1 MTSTPSDRGAGL
13 SPIVVMKFGGT
24 SVADPTAI
32 RRVAEIV
39 RAAAESECRPVLVTS
54 AMSKVTDALFDVV
67 RRAVAGHVRGAQD
80 VLDELLAR
88 HRTASVELLDE
99 PARREFD
106 ALLEEASRNLTE
118 LLRVVSRHPGT
129 RLALQDEIV
138 GQGEHL
144 ASHLLASALRAE
156 GLPGIWVDARR
167 VIRTDDQHT
176 RAIPLQEEIASAAQE
191 LLMPRIQEGQIPIL
205 GGFIGS
211 TLQGAT
217 TTLGRGGSD
226 FSSALIGAAL
236 RAGEIQIWTDVSG
249 FLTADP
255 HVVPQAHTIPQLSYS
270 EAAELAYFGARV
282 LHPRT
287 ILPAVALGVPV
298 RICNS
303 REPGAAGTIIDGR
316 RVVSVQGIKAIA
328 YKRGITVVQ
337 VTAARMLGA
346 YGFLRS
352 LFEVFDRHRT
362 SVDIVATSEV
372 SVSLTVDD
380 GSALPGIKADLSTLG
395 QVQIQEGY
403 AIVCAVGEGLRN
415 TAGIA
420 GRIFGALSETSIAL
434 ISQGASSTNLT
445 FVVSEKDVE
454 DVVTRLHERF
464 FGALAQPET
473 PAKTKGPP

>member
-1 MTSTPSDRGAGL
+1 
-13 SPIVVMKFGGT
+13 
-24 SVADPTAI
+24 
-32 RRVAEIV
+32 
-39 RAAAESECRPVLVTS
+39 
-54 AMSKVTDALFDVV
+54 MSNVTDALLDVM
-67 RRAVAGHVRGAQD
+67 RQAVAGHLNGAQD
-80 VLDELLAR
+80 VLGELLER
-88 HRTASVELLDE
+88 HRTASAELLDQ
-99 PARREFD
+99 PALREFD

-138 GQGEHL
+138 SQGEHL
-144 ASHLLASALRAE
+144 ASHLLASALRVE
-156 GLPGIWVDARR
+156 GLPCTWVDARR
-167 VIRTDDQHT
+167 VIRTDNQHT
-176 RAIPLQEEIASAAQE
+176 CAIPIQEEIVSAAQE
-191 LLMPRIQEGQIPIL
+191 LLMPRIEEGQIPVL

-226 FSSALIGAAL
+226 FSGALVGAAL

-255 HVVPQAHTIPQLSYS
+255 HVVPQAHTIPQLSYA

-287 ILPAVALGVPV
+287 ILPAVAMGVPV

-303 REPGAAGTIIDGR
+303 REPGVAGTTIDSR

-337 VTAARMLGA
+337 VTAARMLGS
-346 YGFLRS
+346 YGFLRD
-352 LFEVFDRHRT
+352 LFEVFDKHRT

-372 SVSLTVDD
+372 SVTLTVDD
-380 GSALPGIKADLSTLG
+380 GSALPAIEADLSALG
-395 QVQIQEGY
+395 QVQINDGY
-403 AIVCAVGEGLRN
+403 AIVCTVGEGLRN
-415 TAGIA
+415 TDGIA

-454 DVVTRLHERF
+454 DVVIRLHERF
-464 FGALAQPET
+464 FGRAP
-473 PAKTKGPP
+473 

>member
-1 MTSTPSDRGAGL
+1 MTSTPDDHDVGPD
-13 SPIVVMKFGGT
+13 PIVVMKFGGT
-24 SVADPTAI
+24 SVADPSAI

-39 RAAAESECRPVLVTS
+39 RAAAESESRPVLVTS
-54 AMSKVTDALFDVV
+54 AMSKVTDALFDMVT
-67 RRAVAGHVRGAQD
+67 RAAAGHVRAAQD
-80 VLDELLAR
+80 VLDGMLVR
-88 HRTASVELLDE
+88 HRTASAELLDE
-99 PARREFD
+99 PARCEFD

-118 LLRVVSRHPGT
+118 LMRVVSRHPGT

-144 ASHLLASALRAE
+144 ASHLLALALRAK
-156 GLPGIWVDARR
+156 GLPCIWVDARQ

-176 RAIPLQEEIASAAQE
+176 RAIPLQEEIVSAAQR
-191 LLMPRIQEGQIPIL
+191 LLMPRIEEGQIPVL

-226 FSSALIGAAL
+226 FSGALVGAAL
-236 RAGEIQIWTDVSG
+236 RAREIQIWTDVSG

-255 HVVPQAHTIPQLSYS
+255 HVVPQAHTIPQLSYA

-282 LHPRT
+282 LHPQT
-287 ILPAVALGVPV
+287 IKPAVALGVPV
-298 RICNS
+298 RICYS
-303 REPGAAGTIIDGR
+303 REPDAAGTTIDGR
-316 RVVSVQGIKAIA
+316 RVVSAQGIKAIA

-346 YGFLRS
+346 YGFLRA

-362 SVDIVATSEV
+362 AVDIVATSEV

-380 GSALPGIKADLSTLG
+380 ASAMPGIKADLGTLG
-395 QVQIQEGY
+395 EVHAQEGY
-403 AIVCAVGEGLRN
+403 AIVCVVGEGLHN
-415 TAGIA
+415 TVGIA
-420 GRIFGALSETSIAL
+420 GRIFGALSETDIAL

-445 FVVSEKDVE
+445 FVVSEKDVS
-454 DVVTRLHERF
+454 DVVTRLHECF
-464 FGALAQPET
+464 FGAVAQPGA
-473 PAKTKGPP
+473 PAKVAR

>member
-1 MTSTPSDRGAGL
+1 MSSTQSDSGTGAA
-13 SPIVVMKFGGT
+13 PIAVLKFGGT
-24 SVADPTAI
+24 SVADPAAI

-39 RAAAESECRPVLVTS
+39 RTAAQSGCRPVLVTS

-67 RRAVAGHVRGAQD
+67 RRAEAGHVNGAQD
-80 VLDELLAR
+80 VLTELIAR
-88 HRTASVELLDE
+88 HRAASAELLDE
-99 PARREFD
+99 PALSEFD
-106 ALLEEASRNLTE
+106 ALLDEASQNLTE

-144 ASHLLASALRAE
+144 AAHLLASALRVG
-156 GLPGIWVDARR
+156 GLPSVWVDARQ

-176 RAIPLQEEIASAAQE
+176 RAIPLQEEIERAAQR
-191 LLMPRIQEGQIPIL
+191 LLIPRIEQGEIPVL

-211 TLQGAT
+211 TMEGAT

-226 FSSALIGAAL
+226 FSGALVGAAL

-255 HVVPQAHTIPQLSYS
+255 NVVPLAHTIPQLSYS

-287 ILPAVALGVPV
+287 ILPAVTVGVPV

-303 REPGAAGTIIDGR
+303 RDSGAAGTTIDGH
-316 RVVSVQGIKAIA
+316 RVVSKQGIKAIA

-346 YGFLRS
+346 YGFLRT

-362 SVDIVATSEV
+362 AVDIVATSEV

-380 GSALPGIKADLSTLG
+380 TSALPDITADLSTLG
-395 QVQIQEGY
+395 QVQVQEGY

-420 GRIFGALSETSIAL
+420 GRIFGALSDTGIAL

-445 FVVSEKDVE
+445 FVVSEE
-454 DVVTRLHERF
+454 DVADVVVRLHERF
-464 FGALAQPET
+464 FGRAPEAED
-473 PAKTKGPP
+473 PSEN

>member
-1 MTSTPSDRGAGL
+1 
-13 SPIVVMKFGGT
+13 MKFGGT
-24 SVADPTAI
+24 SVADPSAI

-39 RAAAESECRPVLVTS
+39 RAAVESESRPVLVTS

-67 RRAVAGHVRGAQD
+67 TRAVAGHVRGAQD
-80 VLDELLAR
+80 VLDGLLAR
-88 HRTASVELLDE
+88 HHTASAELLE
-99 PARREFD
+99 ETARREFD

-144 ASHLLASALRAE
+144 SSHLLALALRAK
-156 GLPGIWVDARR
+156 GLPCIWVDARQ

-176 RAIPLQEEIASAAQE
+176 RAVPLQEEVLNAAQR
-191 LLMPRIQEGQIPIL
+191 LLMPRIEEGQIPVL

-226 FSSALIGAAL
+226 FSGALVGAAL

-255 HVVPQAHTIPQLSYS
+255 HIVPQAHTIPQLSYA

-287 ILPAVALGVPV
+287 IKPAVALGVPV
-298 RICNS
+298 RICYS
-303 REPGAAGTIIDGR
+303 REPDAAGTIIDGR
-316 RVVSVQGIKAIA
+316 RVVSAQGIKAIA

-346 YGFLRS
+346 YGFLRA

-362 SVDIVATSEV
+362 AVDIVATSEV

-380 GSALPGIKADLSTLG
+380 PSALPGIKADLSTLG
-395 QVQIQEGY
+395 EVHAQEGY
-403 AIVCAVGEGLRN
+403 TIVCVVGEGLRN
-415 TAGIA
+415 TVGVA
-420 GRIFGALSETSIAL
+420 GRIFGALSETDIAL

-445 FVVSEKDVE
+445 FVVSDKDVS
-454 DVVTRLHERF
+454 DVVTRLHECF
-464 FGALAQPET
+464 FGAVAQPGT
-473 PAKTKGPP
+473 PAKVAR

>member
-1 MTSTPSDRGAGL
+1 
-13 SPIVVMKFGGT
+13 MKFGGT
-24 SVADPTAI
+24 SVADPSAI

-39 RAAAESECRPVLVTS
+39 RVAAESESRPVLVTS

-67 RRAVAGHVRGAQD
+67 TRAVAGHVRGAQE
-80 VLDELLAR
+80 VLEGLLAR
-88 HRTASVELLDE
+88 HRTASAELLDE

-106 ALLEEASRNLTE
+106 ALLEETSRNLTE

-144 ASHLLASALRAE
+144 ASHLLVLALLAK
-156 GLPGIWVDARR
+156 GLPCIWVDARQ

-176 RAIPLQEEIASAAQE
+176 RAIPLQEEVVNAAQQ
-191 LLMPRIQEGQIPIL
+191 LLMPRIEEGQIPVL

-226 FSSALIGAAL
+226 FSGALVGAAL

-255 HVVPQAHTIPQLSYS
+255 HVVSQVYTIPQLSYT

-287 ILPAVALGVPV
+287 ILPAVATGIPL

-316 RVVSVQGIKAIA
+316 RLVSVQGIKAIA
-328 YKRGITVVQ
+328 HKRGITVVQ

-346 YGFLRS
+346 HGFLRD

-380 GSALPGIKADLSTLG
+380 GSALHAIEADLGALG
-395 QVQIQEGY
+395 QVQIRDGC

-420 GRIFGALSETSIAL
+420 GRIFGALSETRVAL

-454 DVVTRLHERF
+454 NVVKSLHESF
-464 FGALAQPET
+464 FGALAQPAVED
-473 PAKTKGPP
+473 PSEH

>member
-1 MTSTPSDRGAGL
+1 MTSMPSDRSAGPA
-13 SPIVVMKFGGT
+13 PIAVLKFGGT
-24 SVADPTAI
+24 SVADPAAI
-32 RRVAEIV
+32 RRVAGIV
-39 RAAAESECRPVLVTS
+39 RTAAESGCRPVLVTS
-54 AMSKVTDALFDVV
+54 AMGRETDALLDVV
-67 RRAVAGHVRGAQD
+67 RRAEAGHVGDAQD
-80 VLDELLAR
+80 VLDGLIAR
-88 HRTASVELLDE
+88 HRSASAELLDE
-99 PARREFD
+99 PALREFD
-106 ALLEEASRNLTE
+106 ALLEEASQNLTE

-144 ASHLLASALRAE
+144 AAHLLASALRVE
-156 GLPGIWVDARR
+156 GFPCVWVDARR

-176 RAIPLQEEIASAAQE
+176 CAIPLEEEIESAAQE
-191 LLMPRIQEGQIPIL
+191 LLMPRIEEGQIPVL

-211 TLQGAT
+211 TLEGAA

-226 FSSALIGAAL
+226 FSGALIAAAL

-255 HVVPQAHTIPQLSYS
+255 HVVPKVHTIPQLSYA

-303 REPGAAGTIIDGR
+303 REPGAGGTTIDSR

-346 YGFLRS
+346 YGFLRD

-380 GSALPGIKADLSTLG
+380 ASALPAIEADLSALG
-395 QVQIQEGY
+395 QVQIQDGY

-420 GRIFGALSETSIAL
+420 GRIFGALSETGIAL

-445 FVVSEKDVE
+445 FVVSEEDVE

-464 FGALAQPET
+464 FGRAPAAEDPSET
-473 PAKTKGPP
+473 